1 MSTPASTSNGLFKL
15 NVTQAS
21 NSAVVDTA
29 ALQLPLNFNGTT
41 FTRVVNGTYTPH
53 NDTQQ
58 PVTFGSLAPTWIVV
72 IVDQLTNVQVVGQNT
87 NDLQFLPIIG
97 ISLSTFADVSTSSN
111 ALESIVL
118 NGTTAAF
125 TPMAQGVTV
134 NYTIAYGDGTLSL

>member
-41 FTRVVNGTYTPH
+41 FTRVVNGTYTPN

-72 IVDQLTNVQVVGQNT
+72 IVDQLTNVQITGQNT
-87 NDLQFLPIIG
+87 NDLQFLPIVG
-97 ISLSTFADVSTSSN
+97 R
-111 ALESIVL
+111 
-118 NGTTAAF
+118 
-125 TPMAQGVTV
+125 QGDSVPK
-134 NYTIAYGDGTLSL
+134 